1 MIPESF
7 EYHAPKNLAEAT
19 RLVGQFGAD
28 GKLLAGGHSLVP
40 LMKLRLAAPKHLI
53 DITGIGELNYIREE
67 GDRFEIGALTTHFQ
81 LESSGLLKS
90 RCPLLPETA
99 REIGD
104 VQVRNKGTLGGS
116 LAHSDPAADWPAAV
130 VALDAEMHA
139 VSASGERR
147 IPAKDFFV
155 DLLATALQPE
165 EILAAIRVP
174 ALPARGGDAYAKHC
188 HPASGFAVVGVAA
201 RVVLDERGNLA
212 EIGVG
217 ITGVGPK
224 AYRPAALEEALRG
237 KSPGRKRLEEACAH
251 AADGVEV
258 NSDLYASAEYRGHL
272 AAVYA
277 RRAVEKALERAS
289 ENSQIS

>member
-1 MIPESF
+1 MIPEPF
-7 EYHAPKNLAEAT
+7 EYHAPKNLTEAA

-53 DITGIGELNYIREE
+53 DITGISELNYIREE
-67 GDRFEIGALTTHFQ
+67 GARILIGALATHFQ
-81 LESSGLLKS
+81 LESSDLLKS

-116 LAHSDPAADWPAAV
+116 LAHSDPAADWTAAM
-130 VALDAEMHA
+130 VALDAEMLA
-139 VSASGERR
+139 VSASGERW
-147 IPAKDFFV
+147 IPARDFFV
-155 DLLATALQPE
+155 DLLATALRSE
-165 EILAAIRVP
+165 EILTAVRVS
-174 ALPARGGDAYAKHC
+174 ALPARGGEAYAKHR

-201 RVVLDERGNLA
+201 RVVLDEKGSLA

-224 AYRPAALEEALRG
+224 AYRPAELEEILRG

-258 NSDLYASAEYRGHL
+258 NADLYASAEYRRHL
-272 AAVYA
+272 ASVYA
-277 RRAVEKALERAS
+277 RRALEKAVERAGAQS
-289 ENSQIS
+289 

>member
-7 EYHAPKNLAEAT
+7 EYHAPRNLAEAT
-19 RLVGQFGAD
+19 RLVGQFGSD

-40 LMKLRLAAPKHLI
+40 LMKLHLAAPKHLI
-53 DITGIGELNYIREE
+53 DIAGISELNYIREK
-67 GDRFEIGALTTHFQ
+67 GDRIEIGALATHFQ
-81 LESSGLLKS
+81 LESSDLLKS

-116 LAHSDPAADWPAAV
+116 LAHSDPAADWPAPM

-139 VSASGERR
+139 VSASGERWIR
-147 IPAKDFFV
+147 AQDFFV
-155 DLLATALQPE
+155 DLLATALRPE
-165 EILAAIRVP
+165 EILIALRVP
-174 ALPARGGDAYAKHC
+174 ALPARSGDAYAKHR

-201 RVVLDERGNLA
+201 RVVLDGRGSLG
-212 EIGVG
+212 EVRVG

-224 AYRPAALEEALRG
+224 AYRPAALEAALLG

-251 AADGVEV
+251 AADGVDV
-258 NSDLYASAEYRGHL
+258 NSDLYASAEYRRHL

-277 RRAVEKALERAS
+277 RRAIEKALERAGA
-289 ENSQIS
+289 NSQTS